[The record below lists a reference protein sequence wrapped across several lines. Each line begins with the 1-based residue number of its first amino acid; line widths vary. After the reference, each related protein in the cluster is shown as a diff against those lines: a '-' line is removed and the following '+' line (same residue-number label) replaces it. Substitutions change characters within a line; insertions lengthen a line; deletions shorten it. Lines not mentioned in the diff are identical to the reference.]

1 MTTLLPSSADCLEI
15 LEAST
20 YWSPKS
26 LYRPVQD
33 KIYLLAIKSCKK
45 SLVLSKVK
53 YAPSNGSKLDISKEF
68 WRKEMV
74 KVVTGEPLI
83 MHKAGNTAK
92 TMFPVINPYRTN
104 VENRVSS

>member
-33 KIYLLAIKSCKK
+33 KIYVLAIKSCKK

-53 YAPSNGSKLDISKEF
+53 YAPSNGSKLDISKEIL
-68 WRKEMV
+68 RTEMV
-74 KVVTGEPLI
+74 KVVTGASLI
-83 MHKAGNTAK
+83 MRKAGDAAK
-92 TMFPVINPYRTN
+92 TIFPVIN
-104 VENRVSS
+104 VAWIWI